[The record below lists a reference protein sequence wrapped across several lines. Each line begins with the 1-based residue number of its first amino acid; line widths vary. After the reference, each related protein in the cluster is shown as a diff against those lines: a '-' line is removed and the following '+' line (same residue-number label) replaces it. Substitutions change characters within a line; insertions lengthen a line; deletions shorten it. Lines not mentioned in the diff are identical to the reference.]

1 MMKHNKEYE
10 KLYEQYKHSGFEFG
24 YSTRIGKSK
33 IIFEENIK
41 SIPSSKRN
49 HDDIPLFVKCNKCDE
64 YMDFQQ
70 GKTVVLD
77 GRWICP
83 VCGNNVRERTVYNQ
97 IERENFNDNLYFLL
111 RACVNYTGSF
121 FSYAKKTCPFMER
134 RRYT

>member
-1 MMKHNKEYE
+1 MMKHDKEYE

-49 HDDIPLFVKCNKCDE
+49 HDDIPLFVKCNQCDE

-70 GKTVVLD
+70 GKTDVLD

-97 IERENFNDNLYFLL
+97 IERENFNDNYEYEEIYNEKL
-111 RACVNYTGSF
+111 
-121 FSYAKKTCPFMER
+121 
-134 RRYT
+134 